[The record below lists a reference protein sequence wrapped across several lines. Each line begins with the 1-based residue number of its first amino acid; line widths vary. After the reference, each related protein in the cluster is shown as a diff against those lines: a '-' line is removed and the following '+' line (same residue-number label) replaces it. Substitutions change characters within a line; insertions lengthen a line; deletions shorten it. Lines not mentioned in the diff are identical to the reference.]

1 MKAVRDDGPD
11 ATLVQWNAEDLGM
24 LNGLLDA
31 ADSYLPSDEP
41 VFGVVNGQLWKAD
54 PDEQSEQ
61 IKLVTKTAREQ
72 CKHETPTMLR
82 KNRFRC
88 EACGYEY
95 RMVKQS
101 VLKRGL
107 YLRSARSLHR
117 GK

>member
-1 MKAVRDDGPD
+1 MIEPV
-11 ATLVQWNAEDLGM
+11 LG
-24 LNGLLDA
+24 DVVAA
-31 ADSYLPSDEP
+31 ADYDR
-41 VFGVVNGQLWKAD
+41 VVVNEDGKTVYRWDDQTAVYYSQREEPK
-54 PDEQSEQ
+54 
-61 IKLVTKTAREQ
+61 IRLVTKTAQEQ
-72 CKHETPTMLR
+72 CKHETPTELR
-82 KNRFRC
+82 KNRFKC

>member
-1 MKAVRDDGPD
+1 M
-11 ATLVQWNAEDLGM
+11 T
-24 LNGLLDA
+24 
-31 ADSYLPSDEP
+31 EP
-41 VFGVVNGQLWKAD
+41 VFTMVRGELWKAD

-61 IKLVTKTAREQ
+61 IKLVTKTARDQ
-72 CKHETPTMLR
+72 CKHETPTILR